1 MRSATSMVKTRYS
14 HNHKRKG
21 NYLLLKYTY
30 FSSNAIIHHE
40 IMYET
45 GFKYEAIRIANLFNS
60 FFSVLTDIY

>member
-1 MRSATSMVKTRYS
+1 MRSAISMVKTRYS
-14 HNHKRKG
+14 HNHETKG
-21 NYLLLKYTY
+21 NCLLLKHTY